1 MTLSSTT
8 PDAGTAP
15 PGPTMAWA
23 TTSLRY
29 MRSEIT
35 HAWRNTRLLIFTLLM
50 PILLFSAFSASS
62 EGDHIGSLDVA
73 PYIMISMA
81 SFGAMNAVLGT
92 AGRISVERSIGWN
105 RQLRL
110 TALSGPQYVI
120 GKAAIG
126 FTIAILPIIAVFVAA
141 RATRGVSLS
150 AGTYLGAGAS
160 ILLGLIPLGGFAIW
174 LGYLVRP
181 ESMQAITGGV
191 FSLLA
196 LAGGIWV
203 PVENFPHWLAD
214 IVKLLPMYWSAQAG
228 RAVLE
233 GGWIGMRGLV
243 TLAIWAV
250 VLGAIG
256 GRAYLRDQLRA

>member
-1 MTLSSTT
+1 MSTPTTT
-8 PDAGTAP
+8 PDATITAAP
-15 PGPTMAWA
+15 AMSWL

-29 MRSEIT
+29 VRSEIV
-35 HAWRNTRLLIFTLLM
+35 HAWRNVRLLIFTLLL
-50 PILLFSAFSASS
+50 PILLFSAFSAAS
-62 EGDHIGSLDVA
+62 EGDTIGALDVA

-120 GKAAIG
+120 GKVAIG
-126 FTIAILPIIAVFVAA
+126 FTLAILPIVAVFADA

-181 ESMQAITGGV
+181 ESMQAVTGGV

-203 PVENFPHWLAD
+203 PVENFPDWLAD

-233 GGWIGMRGLV
+233 GGWIGPRGLV

-250 VLGAIG
+250 VLGGIG